1 MHFGRAATKMRIAQ
15 PALSNHV
22 ISLEKEL
29 GCALFIRSTRK
40 VELTRAG
47 ETFYE
52 RCVRILSEVDLTTEL
67 TRAAGGS
74 RIRQIRIGTVYPAT
88 MGMLPTFLAK
98 IARKFPD
105 VRIHISSGNTG
116 DIIRSLESGQ
126 INLGFIRPVENIG
139 CLRFCS
145 IAHERYHLAVARSN
159 PLASREEITIDDLR
173 DQKIIAFNRQNLS
186 FTERYF
192 NEKFEEYDLTANI
205 AYVLPKEIRAAVAP
219 ADLRDQKIIAFN
231 RQNLS
236 FTERYF
242 NEKFEEYDLTANI
255 AYSCDDT
262 YSLVSL
268 VSAGLGIGFAPEWT
282 LDLPN
287 RAFEL
292 KKVRGI
298 DFRIGLGVAWSKDDP
313 TASRDDI
320 IDIARSL
327 ARPGR

>member
-1 MHFGRAATKMRIAQ
+1 MFKAVAEELHFGRAAAKMCIAQ

-22 ISLEKEL
+22 MALEKEL
-29 GCALFIRSTRK
+29 GCPLFIRSTRR

-47 ETFYE
+47 ATFYD
-52 RCVRILSEVDLTTEL
+52 RAVRILSEIDLTAEL

-74 RIRQIRIGTVYPAT
+74 RVRQIKIGTVYPAT
-88 MGMLPTFLAK
+88 MGMLPVFLGK
-98 IARKFPD
+98 IAHKFPD
-105 VRIHISSGNTG
+105 VRIHIISGNTS
-116 DIIRSLESGQ
+116 DIIRGLQTGQ

-139 CLRFCS
+139 SLRFFS
-145 IAHERYHLAVARSN
+145 VAHEKYLLAVAESS
-159 PLASREEITIDDLR
+159 PLAMRDEISIEDLR

-192 NEKFEEYDLTANI
+192 NEKFDEYDLA
-205 AYVLPKEIRAAVAP
+205 K
-219 ADLRDQKIIAFN
+219 
-231 RQNLS
+231 
-236 FTERYF
+236 
-242 NEKFEEYDLTANI
+242 NI

-282 LDLPN
+282 MDIPN
-287 RAFEL
+287 RTFVL

-298 DFRIGLGVAWSKDDP
+298 DFRIGLGIAWNKEDP

-320 IDIARSL
+320 VEIAKSMVRGT
-327 ARPGR
+327 R

>member
-1 MHFGRAATKMRIAQ
+1 MELRQLSLFKAVAEELHFGRAAARMRIAQ

-29 GCALFIRSTRK
+29 GCALFIRSTRR

-47 ETFYE
+47 ETFYD
-52 RCVRILSEVDLTTEL
+52 RCVRILGDIDLTTEL

-88 MGMLPTFLAK
+88 MGMLPAFLWK
-98 IARKFPD
+98 IARKYPD

-139 CLRFCS
+139 SLRFCS
-145 IAHERYHLAVARSN
+145 IAHERYHLAVAQSN
-159 PLASREEITIDDLR
+159 PLASRKEITVDDLR

-192 NEKFEEYDLTANI
+192 NEKFEEYGLT
-205 AYVLPKEIRAAVAP
+205 
-219 ADLRDQKIIAFN
+219 
-231 RQNLS
+231 S
-236 FTERYF
+236 
-242 NEKFEEYDLTANI
+242 NI

-268 VSAGLGIGFAPEWT
+268 VSAGLGVGFAPEWT

-292 KKVRGI
+292 KQVSGI
-298 DFRIGLGVAWSKDDP
+298 DFRIGLGVAWNKDDP
-313 TASRDDI
+313 TAARDDI